1 MEIVHTI
8 PALQSKLN
16 ELRANGKS
24 VGLVPTMGALHEGHL
39 SLIRRCRAENDVAI
53 VSVFVNP
60 TQFNN
65 PTDLATYPRDLDADA
80 ALVNAAGV
88 DLLFAPS
95 PDDIYSKEEMERPF
109 LFDFEG
115 LDQVMEGKQRPGHF
129 NGVVQIVSKL
139 FRLINPTNAYFGE
152 KDFQQVAVIR
162 LMVKTMRFDINIIA
176 CPIIREES
184 GLAKSSRNQL
194 LNPEQKVLASNIFKV
209 LKESL
214 KFAPEKNPA
223 ELTRWVTDHINE
235 HEGLEVEYFEIV
247 DGTTLQTVNSWN
259 DADSVVGCVT
269 VHCGHV
275 RLIDNIKYKG

>member
-39 SLIRRCRAENDVAI
+39 SLIRRCRTENDVAI

>member
-8 PALQSKLN
+8 SDLQTKLN
-16 ELRANGKS
+16 ALRQNNKS

-39 SLIRRCRAENDVAI
+39 SLIKRCRTDNDVAV

-65 PTDLATYPRDLDADA
+65 PNDLATYPRDLDADA
-80 ALVNAAGV
+80 ALVNAEGV

-95 PDDIYSKEEMERPF
+95 PEDIYSNEEINHRFE
-109 LFDFEG
+109 FDFQG
-115 LDQVMEGKQRPGHF
+115 LDKVMEGKQRPGHF

-139 FRLINPTNAYFGE
+139 FQLTNPTRAYFGE
-152 KDFQQVAVIR
+152 KDFQQIAVIR
-162 LMVKTMRFDINIIA
+162 LMVKTMGFNLDIIA
-176 CPIIREES
+176 CPIIREAS

-194 LNPEQKVLASNIFKV
+194 LSDDQKVLASNIFKV

-214 KFAPEKNPA
+214 NFASKMSPLN
-223 ELTRWVTDHINE
+223 LSQWVTENINA
-235 HEGLEVEYFEIV
+235 HKGLEVEYFEIV
-247 DGTTLQTVNSWN
+247 NADTLQTISDWN
-259 DADSVVGCVT
+259 EASSVVGCVT
-269 VHCGHV
+269 VHCGNV

>member
-8 PALQSKLN
+8 PALQSKLK
-16 ELRANGKS
+16 ELRTNGKS

-39 SLIRRCRAENDVAI
+39 SLIRRCRAENEVAV

-115 LDQVMEGKQRPGHF
+115 LDKVMEGKQRPGHF

-139 FRLINPTNAYFGE
+139 FRLVNPTNAYFGE

-162 LMVKTMRFDINIIA
+162 LMIKTMRFDINIIA
-176 CPIIREES
+176 CPIVREES

-214 KFAPEKNPA
+214 KFALKKNPA
-223 ELTRWVTDHINE
+223 ELTQWVTDHINE